1 MASLLLVADVSPQV
15 DVAADELRA
24 HGHRVARASTSSEA
38 LSLLAA
44 GGIDLV
50 VLDPDLADGG
60 AAELLRRAGDRGVA
74 VEPAALRTPDT
85 IQAAI
90 EVALERVRAAAA
102 PPAAAEPGAWAMAAA
117 RENLTLAALEAV
129 YIQTI
134 LRENG
139 GHRGRTAKALG
150 IDPKTLYNKLGPERP
165 RRKPNG

>member
-1 MASLLLVADVSPQV
+1 MASLLLVADGSPQV
-15 DVAADELRA
+15 EVAAEELRA

-38 LSLLAA
+38 LALLAA

-50 VLDPDLADGG
+50 VLDPGLADGG
-60 AAELLRRAGDRGVA
+60 AAELLRRAGDRGIA
-74 VEPAALRTPDT
+74 VEPATLRAPDAAR
-85 IQAAI
+85 AAI
-90 EVALERVRAAAA
+90 EVALERVRTMATSA
-102 PPAAAEPGAWAMAAA
+102 PAEAGAWALAAA
-117 RENLTLAALEAV
+117 REHLTLAALEAV